1 MKENHVL
8 LVTTNYWPE
17 PTGTAPFATDLA
29 LALHFKGEIVNVLT
43 TYPHYPWWSV
53 PIEYQEL
60 PNHTK
65 IEDAVSVLRTRHYI
79 PKSSNLITRVLYEFS
94 LLKNLMKIMKTSDF
108 SNVDYVV
115 TIGSS
120 FAGHFIGKKFAKKKK
135 IPLLIVIHDL
145 IGKGLEQSGI
155 PGGRIIFKLV
165 QSLESSNLK
174 EAAGIAVISPAMKNA
189 LKEMGVEP
197 DKVSL
202 IPLYSTNTIPE
213 LKPSTAKRANGW
225 DPENFVVVHS
235 GNMGN
240 KQNLETLIDAAK
252 ILDSETDITFYLV
265 GHGNQE
271 AHLKSLAKG
280 LKNFHFVPAVADK
293 DFPNILGGAD
303 LLLVSERA
311 SQLEMSLPSK
321 LTSYFF
327 SNRPVIASVPIAG
340 ATAEYLDGLAQ
351 IVPAEDPKLLAEK
364 IIYMKQNVAYRNS
377 LAKKALEFAQQ
388 NLTRENGRTRYVE
401 WLFDYTRN

>member
-1 MKENHVL
+1 MSRVL

-29 LALHFKGEIVNVLT
+29 LALHFEGEMVNVVT

-53 PIEYQEL
+53 PNEYEEL
-60 PNHTK
+60 PNLSESDNEITV
-65 IEDAVSVLRTRHYI
+65 IRTRHYI
-79 PKSSNLITRVLYEFS
+79 PKSSNLITRVLYELS
-94 LLKNLMKIMKTSDF
+94 LLKNLMKIIKNTEL

-120 FAGHFIGKKFAKKKK
+120 FAGHFIGKKMAKQKKF
-135 IPLLIVIHDL
+135 PLLMVIHDL

-155 PGGRIIFKLV
+155 PGGRIISKLV
-165 QSLESSNLK
+165 QSFESNNLN

-197 DKVSL
+197 NKVSL

-213 LKPSTAKRANGW
+213 LEGSKAKMANGW
-225 DPENFVVVHS
+225 DPNTFAVVHS

-240 KQNLETLIDAAK
+240 KQNLKTLIDAAK
-252 ILDSETDITFYLV
+252 ILSSETDITFYLV

-271 AHLKSLAKG
+271 AHLKSLAQG
-280 LKNFHFVPAVADK
+280 MKNVQFVPAVADE
-293 DFPNILGGAD
+293 DFPNVLGGAD

-311 SQLEMSLPSK
+311 TQLEMSLPSK

-351 IVPAEDPKLLAEK
+351 IVPAENSNLLAEK

-388 NLTRENGRTRYVE
+388 NLTRENGRKRYVE
-401 WLFDYTRN
+401 WLFQYTRN

>member
-1 MKENHVL
+1 MSRVL

-29 LALHFKGEIVNVLT
+29 MALNLEGDVVNILT
-43 TYPHYPWWSV
+43 TYPHYPWWSI
-53 PIEYQEL
+53 PNEYQNMQNPYMCEGG
-60 PNHTK
+60 
-65 IEDAVSVLRTRHYI
+65 ISIFRTRNYI
-79 PKSSNLITRVLYEFS
+79 PKSSNLVTRVLYELS
-94 LLKNLMKIMKTSDF
+94 LLKNLIHTMKKTNF
-108 SNVDYVV
+108 SNMDYVV

-120 FAGHFIGKKFAKKKK
+120 FAAHFIGNKFAKQKK
-135 IPLLIVIHDL
+135 IPLLIIIHDL
-145 IGKGLEQSGI
+145 VGKGLEQSGI
-155 PGGRIIFKLV
+155 PGGKIFSKLV
-165 QSLESSNLK
+165 QRLEFSNLK
-174 EAAGIAVISPAMKNA
+174 KASGIAVISPAMKNA

-197 DKVSL
+197 DKVSI
-202 IPLYSTNTIPE
+202 IPLYGTNTIPE
-213 LKPSTAKRANGW
+213 LGSYTAKMSNGW
-225 DPENFVVVHS
+225 DPTTFAVVHS

-252 ILDSETDITFYLV
+252 ILSSETAITFYIV

-271 AHLKSLAKG
+271 AHLKNLAKG
-280 LKNFHFVPAVADK
+280 LKNLYFMPAVSDE
-293 DFPNILGGAD
+293 DFPSVLGGAD

-340 ATAEYLDGLAQ
+340 ATAQYLDGLAQ

-364 IIYMKQNVAYRNS
+364 IMYMKQREAYRKS
-377 LAKKALEFAQQ
+377 LAEKALEYARL
-388 NLTRENGRTRYVE
+388 NLTRENGRKRYID
-401 WLFDYTRN
+401 WILDITRN

>member
-8 LVTTNYWPE
+8 FVSTNYWPE
-17 PTGTAPFATDLA
+17 PSGTAPFATDLTFA
-29 LALHFKGEIVNVLT
+29 LNLKGEMIYVLT
-43 TYPHYPWWSV
+43 TFPHYPWWSV
-53 PIEYQEL
+53 PNEYREL
-60 PNHTK
+60 RNLSK
-65 IEDAVSVLRTRHYI
+65 SNDAVSVFRTRHYI
-79 PKSSNLITRVLYEFS
+79 PKSSNLITRVLYELS
-94 LLKNLMKIMKTSDF
+94 LLKNLMKLMKTSDF

-120 FAGHFIGKKFAKKKK
+120 FAGHFIGKKFAKQMQ

-155 PGGRIIFKLV
+155 PGGGIISKLV
-165 QSLESSNLK
+165 RSFESTNLNK
-174 EAAGIAVISPAMKNA
+174 ASGIAVISPAMKNA
-189 LKEMGVEP
+189 LEEMGIEP
-197 DKVSL
+197 HKVSL
-202 IPLYSTNTIPE
+202 MPLYSTNTIPE
-213 LKPSTAKRANGW
+213 LEGSKAKMANGW
-225 DPENFVVVHS
+225 DPNTFAVVHS

-240 KQNLETLIDAAK
+240 KQHLETLIDAAK
-252 ILDSETDITFYLV
+252 LLSAETDITFYLV

-271 AHLKSLAKG
+271 AHLKNLAKG
-280 LKNFHFVPAVADK
+280 MQNVQFVAAVADE
-293 DFPNILGGAD
+293 DFPNVLGGAD

-351 IVPAEDPKLLAEK
+351 IVPAENPKLLAEK

-388 NLTRENGRTRYVE
+388 NLTRENGRKRYVE
-401 WLFDYTRN
+401 WLFEYTRN